1 MEDFITSIQDL
12 MVGLFAGM
20 SGLAIGLVG
29 LAAGLLALLVV
40 YFIRIH
46 IAYRMAVNRHRDP
59 LGWALLSF
67 FVSPLLTWIILLIAG
82 DARY

>member
-1 MEDFITSIQDL
+1 MEEIITTFQDL
-12 MVGLFAGM
+12 FAGLFAGM
-20 SGLAIGLVG
+20 STLAIISLVVFC
-29 LAAGLLALLVV
+29 GLLALLFV

-67 FVSPLLTWIILLIAG
+67 FVSPLLTWIFLLLVG
-82 DARY
+82 DQR